1 MIEILGVI
9 GVIAIFAIIVYIIPV
24 CLLIKFNNEDPK

>member
-9 GVIAIFAIIVYIIPV
+9 GIIAIFAIMVYIIPV
-24 CLLIKFNNEDPK
+24 YLLIKFDNEDPK